1 MRMMR
6 IGIVL
11 LACWLAVAGGMG
23 RPAGAA
29 DLAGPPPYTGDV
41 LSRTTLT
48 GDWGGARDDWAKKGV
63 TFDASVTQI
72 TQGVVDGGKDSH
84 WEYGGRGDLTVNLD
98 SQKLGLW
105 PGGFLNVELEGNWSD
120 SVNNKTGG
128 LNPANTSQLFPLVGG
143 NNVALPSLTAM
154 QFVSHYAGAVV
165 GKLQTLSNSDMNE
178 FAHGKGDAQFCNIA
192 FNINPA
198 TLIVPYSTLAAGA
211 VILPTADPNQAVI
224 TAMVLS
230 ATGKASTDG
239 FDKLHGAIFAG
250 EGRVRT
256 NFFDRTGHQVLGAL
270 YSNKVYTSIDQR
282 IAFEPLQERLGL
294 AGPQTLEKKSGS
306 WAMYY
311 NFDQFLYETDKK
323 AGNGVGVFG
332 RFGAS
337 AGNPNPTQYFF
348 SIGFGG
354 KGMIPGRSFD
364 RFGIGYYYD
373 RVANPTLSTKRFGTA
388 EFLRSEWGF
397 EAFYNIAL
405 TQWLLLTPDVQVIG
419 PAQKREIT
427 GSVAG
432 PRSALGSSIGMATV
446 LGVRLQVVL

>member
-1 MRMMR
+1 MTMIRV
-6 IGIVL
+6 GIV
-11 LACWLAVAGGMG
+11 AVCALAVAGGLG
-23 RPAGAA
+23 RSAGAE
-29 DLAGPPPYTGDV
+29 DTPGPPSFAGDI
-41 LSRTTLT
+41 LTRPTLT
-48 GDWGGARDDWAKKGV
+48 GDWRGGRDDWAKKGV

-72 TQGVVDGGKDSH
+72 TQGVVGGGKNGS
-84 WEYGGRGDLTVNLD
+84 WEYGGRGDLSADFD
-98 SQKLGLW
+98 SQKMGLW
-105 PGGFLNVELEGNWSD
+105 PGGFLNLELEGNWTD

-128 LNPANTSQLFPLVGG
+128 LNAANSNQLFPLPSN

-154 QFVSHYAGAVV
+154 QFVSHYAGVVV
-165 GKLQTLSNSDMNE
+165 GKLQTVSTGDMNQ
-178 FAHGKGDAQFCNIA
+178 FAHGKGDTQFFNIA
-192 FNINPA
+192 FNLNPA
-198 TLIVPYSTLAAGA
+198 LLVVPYSTLGAGA
-211 VILPTADPNQAVI
+211 LILPTAEPEQAVI
-224 TAMVLS
+224 KVMVVS

-239 FDKLHGAIFAG
+239 FDNMNGAIFVG

-256 NFFDRTGHQVLGAL
+256 NLFDHTGHQLLGAL
-270 YSNKVYTSIDQR
+270 YSNRAYTSIDQR
-282 IAFEPLQERLGL
+282 IAFEPLRDRLGL
-294 AGPQTLEKKSGS
+294 AEPPKLVKRAGT

-323 AGNGVGVFG
+323 AGTGFGVFG

-337 AGNPNPTQYFF
+337 AGDPNPTQYFF

-354 KGMIPGRSFD
+354 KGVIPGRVHD

-373 RVANPTLSTKRFGTA
+373 RVKNPTLQTKRFGTA

-405 TQWLLLTPDVQVIG
+405 TPWLLLTPDVQVIG
-419 PAQKREIT
+419 PAQKRGLT

-432 PRSALGSSIGMATV
+432 PKTAPGSYIGMATV